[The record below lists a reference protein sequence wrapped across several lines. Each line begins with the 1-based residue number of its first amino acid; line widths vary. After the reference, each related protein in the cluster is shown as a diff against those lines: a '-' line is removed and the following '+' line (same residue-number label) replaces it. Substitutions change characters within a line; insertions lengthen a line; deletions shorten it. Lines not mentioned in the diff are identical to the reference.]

1 MPKPSGG
8 GRYMAGL
15 DGLRAIAV
23 LAVIAYHLNPA
34 WAPGGLLGVG
44 VFFVLSGYLITDL
57 LVAEWKGSGR
67 IAMKPFL
74 LRRAR
79 RLLPAMFVMLAA
91 VSLWLLVTDS
101 SRLASLQGDI
111 IAAVLYVSN
120 WWFVFHEVSYFESF
134 GPPSP
139 LGHLWSLAVEEQF
152 YVVWPFVIALLLRIA
167 PKRGK
172 LFALIAAGAAL
183 SATAMAALYEPG
195 ADPSRVYYGTD
206 TRSFGLLI
214 GAALAVVWPS
224 AKLTSRN
231 VSPLAR
237 SVLDG
242 IGAAA
247 LIGVLYMVVRSS
259 EYDGAL
265 YRGGMVAL
273 SLLAA
278 LVVATLAHPSSR
290 LGAVLGVKPLR
301 WLGVRSYGIYLWHYP
316 VIALTQPAVQTGGF
330 GWKLALFQAA
340 VSIGLAALSW
350 RFVEEPIRRGAVGKL
365 WMRLR
370 NRKRI
375 GRKVGGKAIVAA
387 AGSLGALILF
397 ATCASLL
404 YPSASASSVPSV
416 ATPLPQPET
425 EPNRPEESGVIRPEP
440 PGGAADHRVDP
451 PAGAKPGTP
460 VFPESDRKESSGA
473 TSGGSGSLPNPPSKE
488 TAPGSETKPD
498 ASHPAPEAKSGQGIT
513 VIGDSVILDAQP
525 HLEKLLPGIA
535 VDGKV
540 GRQLTQA
547 ADLIEEMK
555 SDNKLGSR
563 VVIELG
569 TNGAFPRKKLES
581 LLTLIGKERQIIL
594 INTRVPRPWE
604 SEVNSTLEEVAGSFP
619 NAKVLNWYEASA
631 DKDSYFSSDGV
642 HLNSDGAAFYAS
654 LVANVLNPAVSG

>member
-91 VSLWLLVTDS
+91 VSLWLLLTDS

-120 WWFVFHEVSYFESF
+120 WWFVFQEVSYFESF

-152 YVVWPFVIALLLRIA
+152 YMVWPFVIALLLRIA

-183 SATAMAALYEPG
+183 SAAAMAALYEPG

-224 AKLTSRN
+224 AKLSGRN

-242 IGAAA
+242 IGAVA

-278 LVVATLAHPSSR
+278 LVVAALAHPSSR
-290 LGAVLGVKPLR
+290 LGAVMGIKPLR

-316 VIALTQPAVQTGGF
+316 VIALTKPAVQTGGF
-330 GWKLALFQAA
+330 DWKLAAVQAA

-370 NRKRI
+370 NRKRT
-375 GRKVGGKAIVAA
+375 GRKIGGKAIVAA

-397 ATCASLL
+397 ATCASVL
-404 YPSASASSVPSV
+404 YPAASASSVPSV
-416 ATPLPQPET
+416 AAPLPQPET
-425 EPNRPEESGVIRPEP
+425 EPNRPEESGGVIRTEP
-440 PGGAADHRVDP
+440 PGGAADQRVDP
-451 PAGAKPGTP
+451 PAGTKPGTP
-460 VFPESDRKESSGA
+460 VFPES
-473 TSGGSGSLPNPPSKE
+473 
-488 TAPGSETKPD
+488 
-498 ASHPAPEAKSGQGIT
+498 KSGKGIT

-604 SEVNSTLEEVAGSFP
+604 SEVNSTLEEVAESFP

-642 HLNSDGAAFYAS
+642 HLNNDGAAFYAS
-654 LVANVLNPAVSG
+654 LVANVLDSAVSG